1 MCQVQIYLFILLQV
15 INFVWTI
22 FLFMLITIFFQV
34 RELDDI
40 ANRLM
45 QTHPDQAQSI
55 YEHQKDIN
63 EAWNTLTAKAD
74 QRKAKLLDSYD
85 FQRFLSDQR

>member
-1 MCQVQIYLFILLQV
+1 MKNLHCFTNIFTYLNHFIS
-15 INFVWTI
+15 
-22 FLFMLITIFFQV
+22 QV
-34 RELDDI
+34 RELDEI

-63 EAWNTLTAKAD
+63 EAWNQLTAKAD